1 MGMYRIFPG
10 DDGESHIEELR
21 LADHPELGAMTN
33 ISEVKVQEFEGTRDM
48 PLHPLPE
55 RRLIIHLSGEVEI
68 TTSDGAKQIFRAGD
82 VRLMDDV
89 TGRGHAHVDL
99 TPSEAVY
106 IILKDKVARSPPRYQ
121 FVIQPPRHGE
131 VTFIGKTLDPSW
143 VSCRCSRRRRSSPAN
158 VKPESVRLYP
168 SGPENAWISL
178 PGFVPP
184 DC

>member
-89 TGRGHAHVDL
+89 TGRGHGHVDL

-106 IILKDKVARSPPRYQ
+106 IILKD
-121 FVIQPPRHGE
+121 
-131 VTFIGKTLDPSW
+131 
-143 VSCRCSRRRRSSPAN
+143 
-158 VKPESVRLYP
+158 
-168 SGPENAWISL
+168 
-178 PGFVPP
+178 
-184 DC
+184 